1 MASITLAGTLL
12 DPNSDLSVGDELRFT
27 HDSTTGQ
34 TLKGAVSKLIIGQD
48 GAYSLPLQYG
58 LVLVEYKDSRST
70 QFKNLGVATVNG
82 DNPATTIPE
91 LLNALV
97 PVSSA
102 DLIAFQTILA
112 DAVTAESGAVTA
124 KNAAVVAQASAETA
138 QAAAVAAAASV
149 ENVLYIRHTKLLD
162 KITKCT
168 SATIPQG
175 FCIGNSIM
183 QGTGSSSI
191 NNTIPFILGP
201 KLQVYTGVGS
211 NNDWSPTNR
220 SVGGSTSS
228 LTLQYISDNADN
240 GTILPENGT
249 FTTDKDYCLILTM
262 RNDVTV
268 FSASPVSSVSNLIR
282 TMLQKLKSKNIDPI
296 FITDVP
302 KVDMSTGDIIDTQSN
317 WGKWYDQYI
326 SICAAEGVTVVDA
339 WKYFDNLKS
348 QGVDIR
354 TYSYDGVHPNDAGYE
369 VISELIFKSMTGKA
383 ISYPVKNKAVA
394 SFDYADSVS
403 VYDAAGGSVTT
414 TTTIT
419 GLNTGGTA
427 RKQQTGEA
435 TTEAFV
441 LSDGDTIEFT
451 SPAPTQGIV
460 IDMLGGVSGTLNA
473 TYGSVNLTG
482 GIAAESGSV
491 RETATLRRLVSG
503 VVPYDSKSNIV
514 LTSVGTTRVL
524 GVTFL
529 CEKVSSSFARWIDVV
544 ETGTWTDTT
553 FSVGGDCNE
562 SSTVG
567 DSAVMSVYGSMLSL
581 NYERRTG
588 NGKFSYSIDGAA
600 AVEIDTYLNASPVNQ
615 EIDLD
620 LGFEGFHKIT
630 FIITTKNAS
639 STGNR
644 VRIGNFR
651 KYLGQGDQPV
661 DYIAMN
667 ASDVVNTRT
676 QYNNAETAKVI
687 SGTNAAYDGLSDG
700 SITLSGTGAALVK
713 LTF

>member
-1 MASITLAGTLL
+1 
-12 DPNSDLSVGDELRFT
+12 
-27 HDSTTGQ
+27 
-34 TLKGAVSKLIIGQD
+34 
-48 GAYSLPLQYG
+48 
-58 LVLVEYKDSRST
+58 
-70 QFKNLGVATVNG
+70 
-82 DNPATTIPE
+82 
-91 LLNALV
+91 
-97 PVSSA
+97 
-102 DLIAFQTILA
+102 
-112 DAVTAESGAVTA
+112 
-124 KNAAVVAQASAETA
+124 
-138 QAAAVAAAASV
+138 
-149 ENVLYIRHTKLLD
+149 
-162 KITKCT
+162 
-168 SATIPQG
+168 
-175 FCIGNSIM
+175 
-183 QGTGSSSI
+183 
-191 NNTIPFILGP
+191 
-201 KLQVYTGVGS
+201 
-211 NNDWSPTNR
+211 
-220 SVGGSTSS
+220 
-228 LTLQYISDNADN
+228 
-240 GTILPENGT
+240 
-249 FTTDKDYCLILTM
+249 
-262 RNDVTV
+262 
-268 FSASPVSSVSNLIR
+268 
-282 TMLQKLKSKNIDPI
+282 LKSKNIDPV

-326 SICAAEGVTVVDA
+326 SICASEGVTVVDA
-339 WKYFDNLKS
+339 WKYFDNLKT

-354 TYSYDGVHPNDAGYE
+354 AYSYDGIHPNDAGYE
-369 VISELIFKSMTGKA
+369 IIAELIFKSMTGTA
-383 ISYPVKNKAVA
+383 ISYPVENKTVA

-403 VYDAAGGSVTT
+403 VYEAVGGSVTT
-414 TTTIT
+414 TTTIA
-419 GLNTGGTA
+419 GLTTGGTA

-435 TTEAFV
+435 TIEAFV

-544 ETGTWTDTT
+544 ETGSWTNTT
-553 FSVGGDCNE
+553 FSVGGDCSE

-567 DSAVMSVYGSMLSL
+567 DSAVMKVYGSMLSL
-581 NYERRTG
+581 NYERRSS

-600 AVEIDTYLNASPVNQ
+600 AVEIDTYLNASPINQ

-620 LGFEGFHKIT
+620 LGLDGFHTIE
-630 FIITTKNAS
+630 FIITTKNAAS
-639 STGNR
+639 SGNR

-667 ASDVVNTRT
+667 ASDVINTRT

-687 SGTNAAYDGLSDG
+687 SGTNAAYDGLSNG
-700 SITLSGTGAALVK
+700 SITLSGTGSAQVK